1 VGEDGPSAP
10 DESTK
15 SEQAMQQATA
25 SWSWFSIGVV
35 QWSCG
40 ELSMQP
46 HEEEEGKGGGGEGGA
61 QVYDL
66 LDARVYDL
74 LDVVLDVLWIL
85 CMCVN
90 FDLSPQDG

>member
-1 VGEDGPSAP
+1 MGEDGPSAP

-46 HEEEEGKGGGGEGGA
+46 HEEEEGERGGGGGE
-61 QVYDL
+61 
-66 LDARVYDL
+66 ARVYDL
-74 LDVVLDVLWIL
+74 LDVLLDVLWIL

>member
-1 VGEDGPSAP
+1 MGEDGPSAP

-46 HEEEEGKGGGGEGGA
+46 HEEEEEEGGGGGG
-61 QVYDL
+61 
-66 LDARVYDL
+66 ARVYDL

>member
-1 VGEDGPSAP
+1 MGEDGPSAP

-46 HEEEEGKGGGGEGGA
+46 HEEEEVERGGVVGG
-61 QVYDL
+61 
-66 LDARVYDL
+66 ARVYDL
-74 LDVVLDVLWIL
+74 LDVLLDVLWIL